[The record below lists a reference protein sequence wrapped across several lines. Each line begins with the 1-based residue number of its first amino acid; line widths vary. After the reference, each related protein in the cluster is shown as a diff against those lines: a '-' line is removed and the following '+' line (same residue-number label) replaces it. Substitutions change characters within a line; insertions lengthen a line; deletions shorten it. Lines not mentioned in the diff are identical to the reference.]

1 MGISLNKLLSIA
13 GSGLCYESPRL
24 APLLIELAGNQGNQ
38 LVELLGHKNGFY
50 AFENALHVFPSGCSD
65 LYVDLETWNNPNSW
79 RKYYWELVK
88 DSLFFAEDVFGVQF
102 CIRGGK
108 IQKFDPEAGEFED
121 MAENLEEWATKILED
136 PEYEIGYELV
146 QAWQQQNGSLLSGS
160 RLLPKTPFIFGGE
173 YEIKNLYMLDSLKAM
188 EFRADIWRQIRDLP
202 DGTEIKL
209 KIVQ

>member
-13 GSGLCYESPRL
+13 GSGLCSESPRL
-24 APLLIELAGNQGNQ
+24 APELIELAGNHGNQ
-38 LVELLGHKNGFY
+38 LVELLNHKNGFY

-102 CIRGGK
+102 CICDGK

-136 PEYEIGYELV
+136 PEYEIGYKLV

-173 YEIKNLYMLDSLKAM
+173 YKINNLYMLDSLKAM

-209 KIVQ
+209 KIV